1 MMTTPSSFRQASA
14 AVHALD
20 ALVEVLVQRIAAVRG
35 QHYVRPD
42 RLHLAEAAQVF
53 AAAPVGL
60 DAVAGEGGDGA
71 LFLVYDDVHDVGKP
85 REPRGGLHVRIYGVA
100 VQHSRA
106 GEGAAY
112 ELPPVVAE
120 HRSPVADAWQDALAP
135 AGKAREEVRLYE
147 ALGHQQLRFRRQPV
161 DDKRRA

>member
-1 MMTTPSSFRQASA
+1 MSARTASTSQKPRKYSQPRRWASMQSPAKA
-14 AVHALD
+14 AT
-20 ALVEVLVQRIAAVRG
+20 VR
-35 QHYVRPD
+35 
-42 RLHLAEAAQVF
+42 
-53 AAAPVGL
+53 
-60 DAVAGEGGDGA
+60 

-106 GEGAAY
+106 GQGAAY
-112 ELPPVVAE
+112 ELPPVVAK